1 MIEDAQRE
9 RYGGE
14 SMAPPTLARTAQRG
28 DETRRALLSAAHDLL
43 ATEGPA
49 ALSVRRIAA
58 AAGVS
63 TMNVYSRFGGKDGVL
78 EELYIDGF
86 ARLGDAVVD
95 FQPSGDALDDL
106 RRCGVGYRQFALE
119 NPTYYSLMF
128 DKPVPEFEPSNGAL
142 EAALAALAR
151 VVDRVERAMAAGALA
166 PGDPFEVATGLWACQ
181 HGLVTLQMRHPDDGV
196 FDWPAIAEATIDAVL
211 RGYAV
216 ASPQSSNEDAA
227 PSPASAE

>member
-1 MIEDAQRE
+1 MIVDTQRE

-14 SMAPPTLARTAQRG
+14 PMAPPPALVRAAQRSDG
-28 DETRRALLSAAHDLL
+28 TRRALLSAAHDLL

-78 EELYIDGF
+78 EELYMDGF

-95 FQPSGDALDDL
+95 FQPTGDALDDL
-106 RRCGVGYRQFALE
+106 RRCGAGYRQFALE

-128 DKPVPEFEPSNGAL
+128 DKPVPEFEPSNAAL

-151 VVDRVERAMAAGALA
+151 VVDRVEQAMTAGALA

-181 HGLVTLQMRHPDDGV
+181 HGLVTLQMRHHDDGV
-196 FDWPAIAEATIDAVL
+196 FDWPTIAKATIDAVL

-216 ASPQSSNEDAA
+216 ASPQSSIDDDA
-227 PSPASAE
+227 SPTSDA